1 MRKGLTKS
9 ETGTYLYEK
18 SGNIGNSGNKSRCDC
33 IYLFPVFE
41 TCSRC
46 NENVTAFVS
55 ASKSDKAQIKGVV
68 PAVPAFY
75 SVERQRNRKDMIN
88 ERN

>member
-18 SGNIGNSGNKSRCDC
+18 SGNIGNSGNKSRCDY

-41 TCSRC
+41 TCSR
-46 NENVTAFVS
+46 NDENVTAFVS
-55 ASKSDKAQIKGVV
+55 AYKLRKVLFKSSCSRCSRFLHRRAAAERKGHDK
-68 PAVPAFY
+68 
-75 SVERQRNRKDMIN
+75 
-88 ERN
+88 

>member
-1 MRKGLTKS
+1 MTQVH
-9 ETGTYLYEK
+9 TCMQK
-18 SGNIGNSGNKSRCDC
+18 SGNIGNSGNKSRRKS

-41 TCSRC
+41 TCSRSD
-46 NENVTAFVS
+46 ENVTAFVS
-55 ASKSDKAQIKGVV
+55 ASKSNKVQIKGVV

-75 SVERQRNRKDMIN
+75 SVEWQRNRKDMIN